1 MFMTFL
7 RKKVGGFTLVELLV
21 VIAIIAIL
29 AALLLPA
36 LGRARENART
46 AQCKSNL
53 KQLAL
58 ALIIYATEYEH
69 ISIAGMPMDDPCDLL
84 PNMQMTW
91 PGVLVW
97 GGYIPMDFGGVCKPM
112 MYDRNPFVCP
122 TAAPGFSGG
131 DTFYNGVVC
140 NYGGNEMILGSGAWA
155 GYSPFLESWWAW
167 GYTQPGQ
174 GVGENPA
181 DDGIFTPTGE
191 YLREWA
197 WISNPSRTYMLS
209 DSDHLEH
216 WIAGDLIEADPRN
229 DFTGDP
235 LPTTHKLWLALTIY
249 SGDPGQM
256 EPVGPS
262 NLKRSRQNLFDF
274 RHAGGSNFAFCD
286 GHVELFR
293 PAMDK
298 GDGVN
303 MHFSYSGNE
312 GKAGGGV
319 CVFPLDYWDGH
330 FWGGRWQFDSP

>member
-58 ALIIYATEYEH
+58 ALIIYAGEYEH
-69 ISIAGMPMDDPCDLL
+69 ISIAGMPMDDPCNLL
-84 PNMQMTW
+84 DPTMYMTW
-91 PGVLVW
+91 PGVLAW
-97 GGYIPMDFGGVCKPM
+97 GGYIPMDFGGPCKPM

-216 WIAGDLIEADPRN
+216 WIAGDLIQGDPRK
-229 DFTGDP
+229 TLGA
-235 LPTTHKLWLALTIY
+235 LPTDHKLWFALTVY
-249 SGDPGQM
+249 AGNAVSGSGT
-256 EPVGPS
+256 
-262 NLKRSRQNLFDF
+262 NIRRSRQNLFVF
-274 RHAGGSNFAFCD
+274 RHAGASNFAFCD
-286 GHVELFR
+286 GHVELMR
-293 PAMDK
+293 PAMGA
-298 GDGVN
+298 GDGVVL
-303 MHFSYSGNE
+303 HYDTPSGTD
-312 GKAGGGV
+312 AHGGGGGMV
-319 CVFPLDYWDGH
+319 VYPLDYWDGF
-330 FWGGRWQFDSP
+330 FWGGRYQFDDPE